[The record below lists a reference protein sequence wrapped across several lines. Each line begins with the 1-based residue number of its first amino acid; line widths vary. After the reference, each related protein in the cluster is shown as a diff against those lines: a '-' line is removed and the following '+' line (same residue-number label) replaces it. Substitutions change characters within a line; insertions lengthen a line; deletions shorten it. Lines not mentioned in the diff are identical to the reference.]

1 MEATPM
7 VCYAIP
13 TVAALI
19 HYGMRKKV
27 PGWKTNTHHLWLGLL
42 LAGGA
47 LFGIVDHLWNGELF
61 LIGKNIVSDLL
72 LGTTIT
78 IVIFV
83 AWAVVV
89 LLEKAKIKNAEKT
102 LQ

>member
-1 MEATPM
+1 M

-19 HYGMRKKV
+19 HYGMRTKV
-27 PGWKTNTHHLWLGLL
+27 KSWKTSTHHLWLGLL

-61 LIGKNIVSDLL
+61 LIGNNIVSDLL

-78 IVIFV
+78 GVIVV
-83 AWAVVV
+83 AWSVVV
-89 LLEKAKIKNAEKT
+89 LLEKVKTKNAEKT
-102 LQ
+102 VQ

>member
-1 MEATPM
+1 M

-19 HYGMRKKV
+19 HYGMRTKISSWKK
-27 PGWKTNTHHLWLGLL
+27 NTYHVWLGLL

-61 LIGKNIVSDLL
+61 LIGNNLVSDLL
-72 LGTTIT
+72 LGATIT
-78 IVIFV
+78 GAIII

-89 LLEKAKIKNAEKT
+89 LLERIKVKNTEKT

>member
-1 MEATPM
+1 M

-19 HYGMRKKV
+19 HYGSRKKV
-27 PGWKTNTHHLWLGLL
+27 SSLRTSVHQKWLNLL

-47 LFGIVDHLWNGELF
+47 LFGIVDHVWNGELF
-61 LIGKNIVSDLL
+61 LIGNNIVSDLL

-78 IVIFV
+78 IVITFAWLVLV
-83 AWAVVV
+83 AFDN
-89 LLEKAKIKNAEKT
+89 LSHKKTAKSP
-102 LQ
+102 Q